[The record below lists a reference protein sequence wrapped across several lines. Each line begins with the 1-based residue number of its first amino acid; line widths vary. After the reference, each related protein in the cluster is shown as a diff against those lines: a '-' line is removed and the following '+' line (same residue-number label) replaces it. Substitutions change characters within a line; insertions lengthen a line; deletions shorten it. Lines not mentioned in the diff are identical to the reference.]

1 MIVNKRFS
9 RLAIAIVLATS
20 TATVSAVMSNPA
32 MAQVQTVDPAQTTTL
47 TGTSGGPARDAA
59 CAGSIADAPNHQVKI
74 AQDSNLTF
82 ALEGADDATLL
93 ILGPQKQRFC
103 VQADKVSQ
111 GKIEIP
117 GRWSRG
123 TYDVFVGTRNRNRA
137 AYTITIGA
145 VK

>member
-9 RLAIAIVLATS
+9 RLAISIVLATS
-20 TATVSAVMSNPA
+20 TAIMSNSA
-32 MAQVQTVDPAQTTTL
+32 MAQVQAIDPAQTTTL
-47 TGTSGGPARDAA
+47 TGTSGGTARDAG

-123 TYDVFVGTRNRNRA
+123 TYDVFVGTRNRNRS
-137 AYTITIGA
+137 AYTLTIGA

>member
-1 MIVNKRFS
+1 MIVKIIVNKRFS
-9 RLAIAIVLATS
+9 RLAISIALATS
-20 TATVSAVMSNPA
+20 TAVISNSA
-32 MAQVQTVDPAQTTTL
+32 MAQVQVIDPAQTTTL
-47 TGTSGGPARDAA
+47 TGTSGGTARDAA

-103 VQADKVSQ
+103 VQADKVSK